1 MSGTPYLSGEQIL
14 DAHNAHGMGV
24 SLEFIAGQFGV
35 TVQQLRAAM
44 GLPQW
49 RDTPASSTD
58 NEPDLFSGFD
68 RLQEQ
73 L

>member
-1 MSGTPYLSGEQIL
+1 MSGIPYLSADQLL
-14 DAHNAHGMGV
+14 DAHNAAGMGV
-24 SLEFIAGQFGV
+24 SLEFIAGKFGV

-49 RDTPASSTD
+49 RDTSAGQGES
-58 NEPDLFSGFD
+58 EPDLFAGFD